1 MAFRGKQLPLLLL
14 ISVASAAL
22 PLTSWGRTRGLAGLQ
37 QNRLATGSL
46 HLRGN
51 GKRGDPWVGTGVLV
65 SRFGSTGRLGL
76 VITNSHNVPRD
87 PKSCLLK
94 FGDRGGQRAR
104 VLSTLLDNP
113 NKEYALLVV
122 KLPRAMKRAPVARIA
137 HVDDPC
143 APSSAHVYAV
153 GAAQTVRD
161 GSPGLAVRSGRI
173 KSRGA
178 IHFVDPK
185 DGRPFVP
192 SLRYSYRSG
201 GGFSGAGVYGARTG
215 ELEAL
220 HWGNTELFGRSIRSH
235 AVPFGLILRDIQ
247 HNLESIPYKK
257 AKHAVEQLLSQS
269 GISGKADTNTHA
281 FKDLKTISYA
291 HSK

>member
-1 MAFRGKQLPLLLL
+1 MAIRDKQLPLVLF
-14 ISVASAAL
+14 ISMATAL
-22 PLTSWGRTRGLAGLQ
+22 PLDSQARGLAGLQ

-46 HLRGN
+46 HLRLRGDS
-51 GKRGDPWVGTGVLV
+51 KRRDPWVGTGVLV

-87 PKSCLLK
+87 PKSCVLK
-94 FGDRGGQRAR
+94 LGKRSEHRAR

-122 KLPRAMKRAPVARIA
+122 KLPRAMKGAPVARIA
-137 HVDDPC
+137 HDLG
-143 APSSAHVYAV
+143 APSSTHVYAV
-153 GAAQTVRD
+153 GAAQTG
-161 GSPGLAVRSGRI
+161 GSPDLAVRSGRI

-178 IHFVDPK
+178 LHFVDPK

-201 GGFSGAGVYGARTG
+201 SGFSGGGVYSTQTG

-247 HNLESIPYKK
+247 NNLGSIPYKK
-257 AKHAVEQLLSQS
+257 AKKAVELLLSQS
-269 GISGKADTNTHA
+269 GISGQADTSKHT
-281 FKDLKTISYA
+281 FKDLKTISYQQ
-291 HSK
+291 